1 MHLKQF
7 PHPCTRKS
15 HNLLACQ
22 SLCQSPICKQSVS
35 VSYQNQI
42 QMLKNLTVLVN
53 MLLNQNQF

>member
-22 SLCQSPICKQSVS
+22 SLCQSRITNLQAICISQLPKSNSNVE
-35 VSYQNQI
+35 
-42 QMLKNLTVLVN
+42 K
-53 MLLNQNQF
+53 LNSSSKHIT